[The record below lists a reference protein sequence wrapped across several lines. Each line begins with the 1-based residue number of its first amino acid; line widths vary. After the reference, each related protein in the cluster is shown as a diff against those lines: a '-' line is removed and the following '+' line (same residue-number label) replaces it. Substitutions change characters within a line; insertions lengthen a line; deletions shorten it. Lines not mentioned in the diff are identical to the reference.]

1 MTQGSWTSANRRQ
14 TRPRRRYSP
23 AEAVADRLRDR
34 ILSGEVPNGGLL
46 PKLEDLTEEF
56 RVSKASLREAC
67 RILETEGLLSVLRG
81 NVGGALV
88 HVPQPAHA
96 AYTVGLVLQ
105 AREVQ
110 IHDVASA
117 VERFE
122 PICVELCAERADRM
136 TTVIPLLE
144 AAQRDLAA
152 CIEHGDG
159 EGAALAARTWHEAV
173 VAGCGNET
181 TVVLLGALEVVWTS
195 QTRAKTMEFAKRG
208 VALSPELSRKVYDEH
223 EEVQARIAAGDVAG
237 AAAAARAHLQTAH
250 IHPPLDGYGARVVR
264 ANTVRDG
271 VYGD

>member
-1 MTQGSWTSANRRQ
+1 MTDASPVSKNRRQ

-105 AREVQ
+105 AREVPLR
-110 IHDVASA
+110 DVAAA

-136 TTVIPLLE
+136 TAIIPQLE
-144 AAQRDLAA
+144 ATQRDLAA
-152 CIEHGDG
+152 CIERGDG
-159 EGAALAARTWHEAV
+159 AGASLAARAWHEAL

-181 TVVLLGALEVVWTS
+181 TVVLLGALEAVWTS
-195 QTRAKTMEFAKRG
+195 QARSKSVEYAKRG
-208 VALSPELSRKVYDEH
+208 VGLSPELSRKVYDEH
-223 EEVQARIAAGDVAG
+223 EEIQQRIAAGDVAG
-237 AAAAARAHLQTAH
+237 AAAAARAHLRNAH
-250 IHPPLDGYGARVVR
+250 IHPPLDEVESQIVR
-264 ANTVRDG
+264 ASTVRDG
-271 VYGD
+271 VYG

>member
-1 MTQGSWTSANRRQ
+1 MSKGSNVPTDRRL

-34 ILSGEVPNGGLL
+34 ILSGEVPNGGML

-110 IHDVASA
+110 IRDVAAA

-122 PICVELCAERADRM
+122 PICAELCAEREDRV
-136 TTVIPLLE
+136 TAVLPELV
-144 AAQRDLAA
+144 AAQRELAE
-152 CIEHGDG
+152 CIDRGDG
-159 EGAALAARTWHEAV
+159 EGASLAARAWHEALV
-173 VAGCGNET
+173 ERCGNET
-181 TVVLLGALEVVWTS
+181 TVVLLGALEAVWTS
-195 QTRAKTMEFAKRG
+195 QIKTKQVEYAKLG
-208 VALSPELSRKVYDEH
+208 VAISPELSRRVYAEH
-223 EEVQARIAAGDVAG
+223 EEIQARIEAGDVAG

-250 IHPPLDGYGARVVR
+250 IHPPLEGEDTRVVR
-264 ANTVRDG
+264 ASSVRDRVFG
-271 VYGD
+271 

>member
-1 MTQGSWTSANRRQ
+1 MTKGSNVPTNRRQ

-110 IHDVASA
+110 VRDVGAA

-122 PICVELCAERADRM
+122 PICAELCAEREDRM
-136 TTVIPLLE
+136 TAVIPELQV
-144 AAQRDLAA
+144 AQRELAA
-152 CIEHGDG
+152 CIERGDG
-159 EGAALAARTWHEAV
+159 EGAAMAARAWHETL
-173 VAGCGNET
+173 VARCGNET
-181 TVVLLGALEVVWTS
+181 TVVLLGALEAVWTS
-195 QTRAKTMEFAKRG
+195 QARTKAVEYAKRG
-208 VALSPELSRKVYDEH
+208 VAFSPELSRKVYAEH
-223 EEVQARIAAGDVAG
+223 EDIQALIEAGDVAG
-237 AAAAARAHLQTAH
+237 VAAAARAHLQTAH
-250 IHPPLDGYGARVVR
+250 IHPPIDDDQSQVVR
-264 ANTVRDG
+264 ATTVRDG
-271 VYGD
+271 VFG

>member
-1 MTQGSWTSANRRQ
+1 MSKGDNVPANRRH

-34 ILSGEVPNGGLL
+34 ILSGEVPNGAML

-105 AREVQ
+105 AREVKVG
-110 IHDVASA
+110 DVAAA

-122 PICVELCAERADRM
+122 PICAELCAAREDRV
-136 TTVIPLLE
+136 TAVLPELV
-144 AAQRDLAA
+144 AAQRELAG
-152 CIEHGDG
+152 CIDRGDG
-159 EGAALAARTWHEAV
+159 EGAALAARAWHEAL
-173 VAGCGNET
+173 VARCGNET
-181 TVVLLGALEVVWTS
+181 TVVLLGALEAVWTS
-195 QTRAKTMEFAKRG
+195 HIRTKQVEYTKLG
-208 VALSPELSRKVYDEH
+208 VAISPELSRRVFAEH
-223 EEVQARIAAGDVAG
+223 EEIQARIEAGDVVG

-250 IHPPLDGYGARVVR
+250 IHPPLEGEDTRVVR
-264 ANTVRDG
+264 ASTVRDRVFG
-271 VYGD
+271 

>member
-1 MTQGSWTSANRRQ
+1 MARVGGVSANGRQ
-14 TRPRRRYSP
+14 NRPRRRYSP

-56 RVSKASLREAC
+56 GVSKASLREAC

-110 IHDVASA
+110 IRDVAAA

-122 PICVELCAERADRM
+122 PICAELCAERVDRM
-136 TTVIPLLE
+136 TAVIPLLE
-144 AAQRDLAA
+144 RAQRDLAA
-152 CIEHGDG
+152 CIERADG
-159 EGAALAARTWHEAV
+159 EGASLAARAWHEAL

-195 QTRAKTMEFAKRG
+195 QARTKAVEFAKRG

-223 EEVQARIAAGDVAG
+223 EEIQARIAAGDVAG

-250 IHPPLDGYGARVVR
+250 IHPPLDDDETRVVR

-271 VYGD
+271 VYG